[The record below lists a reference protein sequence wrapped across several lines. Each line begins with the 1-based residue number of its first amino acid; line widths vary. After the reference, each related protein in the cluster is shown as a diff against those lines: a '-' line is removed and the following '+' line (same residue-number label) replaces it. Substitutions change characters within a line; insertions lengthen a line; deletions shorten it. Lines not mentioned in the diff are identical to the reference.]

1 MNIKIPYLIL
11 LLFLTGCVTTD
22 GYVFMPPP
30 PPQQPKVIYIIKEE
44 PQKNGWQ
51 VQNELL
57 REYRDAIHRLSESN
71 ERQRVDVYI
80 HKR

>member
-1 MNIKIPYLIL
+1 MNMKIPYLIL
-11 LLFLTGCVTTD
+11 LLFLTGCATTD
-22 GYVFMPPP
+22 GYVFMPSP

-57 REYRDAIHRLSESN
+57 REYRDAIHRSSEAN
-71 ERQRVDVYI
+71 KRQQVDVYI